1 MLKIIQVP
9 DKKLREKSK
18 PIKKLDG
25 KILSLISLME
35 KTLKQQKD
43 PEGVGLAA
51 PQVGRN
57 LKLFVINHKGVK
69 RVFINPEI
77 ISTGP
82 GYTEKELV
90 HKKED
95 KQSLRLRQKQSEIL
109 EGCLSLPNYY
119 SPIERPRH
127 LKLKYQIP
135 VSENGVWKLTQKV
148 EIFKGFIAQILQ
160 HEVDHLNGIL
170 FVDRLLEQKKPLY
183 KLTKDNEWEE
193 VKLI

>member
-57 LKLFVINHKGVK
+57 LKLFVINHKGV
-69 RVFINPEI
+69 RGVFINPEI
-77 ISTGP
+77 IEVKDIKILRNKHHLRSGDQ
-82 GYTEKELV
+82 KDI
-90 HKKED
+90 KKES
-95 KQSLRLRQKQSEIL
+95 KQETL

-135 VSENGVWKLTQKV
+135 AYENGVWKLTQKV

-160 HEVDHLNGIL
+160 HEVDHLEGIL

-193 VKLI
+193 VELV